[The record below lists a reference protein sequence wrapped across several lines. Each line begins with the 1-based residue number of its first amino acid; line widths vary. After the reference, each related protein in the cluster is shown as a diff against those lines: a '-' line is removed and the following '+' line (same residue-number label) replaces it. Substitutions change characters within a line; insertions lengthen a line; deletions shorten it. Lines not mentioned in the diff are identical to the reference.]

1 MHSNVRRSWSGS
13 GAGSM
18 RASCVNAPHFEQSGR
33 YNWIWLMMLGSWGR
47 TAASLKGAPGARGFW
62 GASAARRGIDRARFE
77 VVTPGLTYRPTSGI
91 WRLFKLLNVKI
102 GHTFFQT
109 RPLGSKQASTPGFAS
124 GVAAAGG
131 RTRSSGRRAR
141 RCAGRCRRGSNGR
154 FGRSNWPFRG
164 AGTFPGVNA
173 GKATSLGKLKDSGA
187 LLRPWTY
194 GWQPAFTTR
203 ARNSEPFSVS
213 RDETNRCVCA

>member
-109 RPLGSKQASTPGFAS
+109 RLLGVKTGQYPRVRLRGRRGRGENPF
-124 GVAAAGG
+124 VRAAGEALRG
-131 RTRSSGRRAR
+131 SLPA
-141 RCAGRCRRGSNGR
+141 GSNGR